1 MAVSETSGKT
11 YDTQEYSR
19 LDAFIKEQQAEMDK
33 IDLEKSVQNKKI
45 LQYTL
50 VLTGVVVT
58 LYAFSRLVNRK
69 K

>member
-1 MAVSETSGKT
+1 MAVSDTSGKT

>member
-1 MAVSETSGKT
+1 MAVSDTSGKT
-11 YDTQEYSR
+11 YDVAEYGR

-58 LYAFSRLVNRK
+58 LYAFYKLVNRK